1 MRRQYAFLQYY
12 LTATIIATVLLAL
25 SSVTG
30 ADATDGQDHGSNV
43 QARSS
48 LGEQDMHGGAGFS
61 AALGSF
67 NGLEMRD
74 NAIENGELDLF
85 RRKYPSNASPMANN
99 EFQDGTIS
107 VGSIQHYYIKKEV
120 VNTKS
125 SYKGKGLPP
134 FINPKG
140 QVVSADDW
148 NRDLQKR
155 EETNPIFISLTTCSK
170 PHANKTVD
178 AGSFPQLKLWWS
190 DSDKVTEPG
199 PDKDMSNQHVVAA
212 SGGYLNVTIF
222 TTNDIYLGV
231 SAGNSSEWSGTYRY
245 QIAASV
251 DEYFHAVHDVN
262 NLLFVDADQTSALL
276 VTNNLTESAK
286 NSSNYH
292 EWITIKPPFTMFA
305 HNINNTALVG
315 LDRSYCALNDLSNL
329 GRISNSTEVGM
340 TARGLGNYPK
350 EQFYLTGLSPG
361 STYNGIL
368 AMEGNGT
375 LPGNGIVGGG
385 GQVYAAMNFTT
396 KKENNCH
403 LMFNLTFCSEVAY
416 AVPSNPDMSKDKLR
430 DLYDD
435 YAHKYW
441 GNFEKSLQQVQ
452 CNTSRESMFS
462 LATDCEECAK
472 SYRQWLCSVT
482 IPRCEDFSNNASYL
496 KVRNAGQD
504 FINGTSLPID
514 SPYRK
519 TQATNVSR
527 NSLIDEKIKPGPYKE
542 VLPCQDICH
551 DLVRNCPA
559 ALGFACPEGKYLNDS
574 YGYRDG
580 DGLVTC
586 SYLGAAY
593 FLSAAS
599 NLGVWGSLYML
610 TAMWGVWWTLW

>member
-74 NAIENGELDLF
+74 NAVENGELDLF

-212 SGGYLNVTIF
+212 SGGI
-222 TTNDIYLGV
+222 
-231 SAGNSSEWSGTYRY
+231 
-245 QIAASV
+245 
-251 DEYFHAVHDVN
+251 
-262 NLLFVDADQTSALL
+262 
-276 VTNNLTESAK
+276 
-286 NSSNYH
+286 
-292 EWITIKPPFTMFA
+292 
-305 HNINNTALVG
+305 
-315 LDRSYCALNDLSNL
+315 
-329 GRISNSTEVGM
+329 
-340 TARGLGNYPK
+340 
-350 EQFYLTGLSPG
+350 
-361 STYNGIL
+361 
-368 AMEGNGT
+368 
-375 LPGNGIVGGG
+375 
-385 GQVYAAMNFTT
+385 
-396 KKENNCH
+396 
-403 LMFNLTFCSEVAY
+403 
-416 AVPSNPDMSKDKLR
+416 
-430 DLYDD
+430 
-435 YAHKYW
+435 
-441 GNFEKSLQQVQ
+441 
-452 CNTSRESMFS
+452 
-462 LATDCEECAK
+462 
-472 SYRQWLCSVT
+472 
-482 IPRCEDFSNNASYL
+482 
-496 KVRNAGQD
+496 
-504 FINGTSLPID
+504 
-514 SPYRK
+514 
-519 TQATNVSR
+519 
-527 NSLIDEKIKPGPYKE
+527 
-542 VLPCQDICH
+542 
-551 DLVRNCPA
+551 
-559 ALGFACPEGKYLNDS
+559 
-574 YGYRDG
+574 
-580 DGLVTC
+580 
-586 SYLGAAY
+586 
-593 FLSAAS
+593 
-599 NLGVWGSLYML
+599 
-610 TAMWGVWWTLW
+610 

>member
-1 MRRQYAFLQYY
+1 MC
-12 LTATIIATVLLAL
+12 I
-25 SSVTG
+25 
-30 ADATDGQDHGSNV
+30 
-43 QARSS
+43 
-48 LGEQDMHGGAGFS
+48 
-61 AALGSF
+61 
-67 NGLEMRD
+67 
-74 NAIENGELDLF
+74 
-85 RRKYPSNASPMANN
+85 KY
-99 EFQDGTIS
+99 
-107 VGSIQHYYIKKEV
+107 
-120 VNTKS
+120 
-125 SYKGKGLPP
+125 
-134 FINPKG
+134 
-140 QVVSADDW
+140 
-148 NRDLQKR
+148 
-155 EETNPIFISLTTCSK
+155 
-170 PHANKTVD
+170 
-178 AGSFPQLKLWWS
+178 
-190 DSDKVTEPG
+190 
-199 PDKDMSNQHVVAA
+199 
-212 SGGYLNVTIF
+212 
-222 TTNDIYLGV
+222 
-231 SAGNSSEWSGTYRY
+231 
-245 QIAASV
+245 
-251 DEYFHAVHDVN
+251 
-262 NLLFVDADQTSALL
+262 
-276 VTNNLTESAK
+276 
-286 NSSNYH
+286 
-292 EWITIKPPFTMFA
+292 
-305 HNINNTALVG
+305 
-315 LDRSYCALNDLSNL
+315 
-329 GRISNSTEVGM
+329 
-340 TARGLGNYPK
+340 
-350 EQFYLTGLSPG
+350 TGLTS
-361 STYNGIL
+361 L
-368 AMEGNGT
+368 
-375 LPGNGIVGGG
+375 
-385 GQVYAAMNFTT
+385 
-396 KKENNCH
+396 ENNCH

-599 NLGVWGSLYML
+599 KLGVWGSLYML